1 MGVFGFLNDV
11 LGFLLDFFG
20 PWMDFFG
27 LWVAAILT
35 LCIYSFL
42 YKDNPFYRFAEHLF
56 VGISVGYG
64 IVIAIHQGVI
74 PLAWEPLAEA
84 FDGLWIEI
92 TGDVTPESRQAL
104 WGLFRI
110 IPIFIGLLFFA
121 RLSPTYTW
129 LIRYPIAILIGF
141 GAGVTI
147 PDVLQANIFKQTQGT
162 VAPFD
167 RIDEIVDPTTLETV
181 HTFDP
186 SFLGTA
192 GAVLMVI
199 GVLCTISY
207 FLFSVE
213 QRESY
218 KWFSIFGIGLGVI
231 GLTLL
236 VVDNIIT
243 DGLTLTK
250 IVGFVLMFVGV
261 LGGAI
266 CTVLYFLSSVEQRNT
281 FNWLP
286 IIGVGFFILF
296 IIGFIGIYG
305 NTIWSGNL
313 TPWEVFS
320 AVLIVV
326 GVFCTLTYFF
336 FSVEHSGAIRWTS
349 KIGIA
354 FLMIGF
360 GAAFGNTVMGRL
372 ALLIHR
378 VGFLINDWI
387 GSIVALFG

>member
-1 MGVFGFLNDV
+1 MEV
-11 LGFLLDFFG
+11 
-20 PWMDFFG
+20 FG
-27 LWVAAILT
+27 LWVAAALT

-42 YKDNPFYRFAEHLF
+42 YRDNPFYRFAEHLF

-74 PLAWEPLAEA
+74 PLAWEPLSEA
-84 FDGLWIEI
+84 FGGLWTEI

-110 IPIFIGLLFFA
+110 IPVCIGLLFFA
-121 RLSPTYTW
+121 RLSPTHTW

-141 GAGVTI
+141 GAGVAI
-147 PDVLQANIFKQTQGT
+147 PNVLQANIFKQTQGT
-162 VAPFD
+162 IAPFVT
-167 RIDEIVDPTTLETV
+167 IHTVDPASWVGIL
-181 HTFDP
+181 
-186 SFLGTA
+186 

-199 GVLCTISY
+199 GVLGTVPY
-207 FLFSVE
+207 FLISAE
-213 QRESY
+213 QRDAF

-236 VVDNIIT
+236 VGDNIIN
-243 DGLTLTK
+243 DGLTLIE

-261 LGGAI
+261 LGGAL
-266 CTVLYFLSSVEQRNT
+266 CTVFYFLSSVEQRNT

-286 IIGVGFFILF
+286 IIGIGFFILF
-296 IIGFIGIYG
+296 IVGFIGIYG

-320 AVLIVV
+320 AVLIVI

-372 ALLIHR
+372 ALMIHR
-378 VGFLINDWI
+378 VGFLINDWL
-387 GSIVALFG
+387 GSIIALFG